1 MTDQHTPGPWLVDF
15 GETTSVRLSDGS
27 RVASVAHLRLY
38 SRAAA
43 SEVAAN
49 AHLIAAAPDML
60 EALKVAAKAELY
72 DPATGLIDADVL
84 DIVQDVA
91 RAAYAKATGGRP

>member
-1 MTDQHTPGPWLVDF
+1 MSQQHTPGPWTAKGPHIHEPIPSFNWIATVQ
-15 GETTSVRLSDGS
+15 TSNMP
-27 RVASVAHLRLY
+27 
-38 SRAAA
+38 
-43 SEVAAN
+43 EWEAN
-49 AHLIAAAPDML
+49 ARAIAAVPEML

-91 RAAYAKATGGRP
+91 RAAYVKATGGQP